1 MNVLKEPTTA
11 VHKHI
16 VLIQMEDFSVIV
28 SLATEEMESV
38 AVSHTNEWFI
48 VNPMTTHMHRSSI
61 TCIFRSNLLSYI
73 QLDLSWVT
81 VLSSFSSPDC
91 TDGQVRLMNGTLPS
105 NNQTEGRVE
114 ICYNNTYGTV
124 CDDFW
129 DELDAAVVC
138 RQLGFN
144 GSGE

>member
-1 MNVLKEPTTA
+1 
-11 VHKHI
+11 
-16 VLIQMEDFSVIV
+16 VIA
-28 SLATEEMESV
+28 STV
-38 AVSHTNEWFI
+38 AVNILLTLMSVHQIDILLHEAPRCAVLVQLASLTNQFKSFMQI
-48 VNPMTTHMHRSSI
+48 
-61 TCIFRSNLLSYI
+61 
-73 QLDLSWVT
+73 
-81 VLSSFSSPDC
+81 LSSFIFPDC
-91 TDGQVRLMNGTLPS
+91 IDGQVRLMNGTLPS